1 MDPAMPTHVKDGS
14 RAHKKKVDPAMPTH
28 SKPLRLKTP
37 VRLEF
42 LGSGKTAVGRMLERT
57 P

>member
-1 MDPAMPTHVKDGS
+1 MPTHVKDGS